1 MGNREKFVVIA
12 PDDTDRFSGLPP
24 RRANAQTREER
35 AFMEFLHI
43 PTGTQRAINLTKRKE
58 DPRG

>member
-1 MGNREKFVVIA
+1 MTMSETNKARIIA
-12 PDDTDRFSGLPP
+12 ELLRK
-24 RRANAQTREER
+24 R

-58 DPRG
+58 DRHD